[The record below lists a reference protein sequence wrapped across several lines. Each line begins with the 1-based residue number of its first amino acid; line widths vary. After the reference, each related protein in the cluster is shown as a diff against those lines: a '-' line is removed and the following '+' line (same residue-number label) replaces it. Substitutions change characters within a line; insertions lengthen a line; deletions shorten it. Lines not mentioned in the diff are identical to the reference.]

1 MTMVNEALVNSGG
14 SIKYSEDDIL
24 ATERGDDPY
33 NHSYLNWAN
42 EVYKPTYITQ
52 HTLNLTGGSEVGRY
66 LVSFDYLD
74 QPGLVKN
81 TEYQRYSYRV
91 NTDLNIGKSSR

>member
-1 MTMVNEALVNSGG
+1 
-14 SIKYSEDDIL
+14 
-24 ATERGDDPY
+24 
-33 NHSYLNWAN
+33 
-42 EVYKPTYITQ
+42 VYKPTYITQ

-81 TEYQRYSYRV
+81 TEYQRYEKLIKYQQNS
-91 NTDLNIGKSSR
+91 D